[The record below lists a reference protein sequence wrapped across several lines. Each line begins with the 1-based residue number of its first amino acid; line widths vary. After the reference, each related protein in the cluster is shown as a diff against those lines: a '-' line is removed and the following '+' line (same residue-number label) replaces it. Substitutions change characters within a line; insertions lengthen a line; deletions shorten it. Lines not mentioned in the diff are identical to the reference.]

1 MASLKLEH
9 IHKSFGKT
17 EVLRDINLE
26 VTPGELF
33 TILGPSGCG
42 KTTLLRIIA
51 GLEHPSQGEI
61 YINDIPQSQLPPF
74 KRPTSLVFQ
83 DYALFPH
90 LTVFENIAY
99 GLRKRKINKTLLE
112 KKVHT
117 LLELTHLTPLKLRK
131 PQELSGGERQRVAL
145 CRSLAV
151 EPSVL
156 LLDEPLSS
164 LDAAIRYEMRRELKN
179 IQKKIKTT
187 FIYVTHDQEEAMILS
202 DRMAVM
208 SQGNIYQIGTPQSI
222 YNNPR
227 TKLVAEFIGLANL
240 LRMQIVKDEKTML
253 DLLYENKHF
262 LAAKT
267 LEQSFAPGDWVYLM
281 IRPEKISLS
290 RNGIPEA
297 NQLEGTLEEIQ
308 YKGKDSLVFI
318 KGKRWNLRA
327 TDRGVRFPLQPGGK
341 IIASWKPED
350 GVVIKDDIK
359 K

>member
-26 VTPGELF
+26 VKPGELF

-51 GLEHPSQGEI
+51 GLEHPSKGEI
-61 YINDIPQSQLPPF
+61 YIDNIPQSQLPPF

-90 LTVFENIAY
+90 LTVFENVAY
-99 GLRKRKINKTLLE
+99 GLRKKKINKTLLE
-112 KKVHT
+112 EKVHG
-117 LLELTHLTPLKLRK
+117 LLELTHLKPLKLRR

-164 LDAAIRYEMRRELKN
+164 LDAAIRNEMRRELKN
-179 IQKKIKTT
+179 IQKKIQTT

-222 YNNPR
+222 YKYPR
-227 TKLVAEFIGLANL
+227 TKFVAEFIGLANL
-240 LRMQIVKDEKTML
+240 LRMQIVEDKKS
-253 DLLYENKHF
+253 LLELSYGTKHF
-262 LAAKT
+262 LAAKK
-267 LEQSFAPGDWVYLM
+267 LKQSFSPGEWVYLM

-290 RNGIPEA
+290 QNGLPEA
-297 NQLEGTLEEIQ
+297 NQLEGILEEVQ
-308 YKGKDSLVFI
+308 YKGKDSLIFI
-318 KGKRWNLRA
+318 KGTSWNLRA
-327 TDRGVRFPLQPGGK
+327 TDRGIDFPLRAGDK
-341 IIASWKPED
+341 VIASWKPED

-359 K
+359 E

>member
-1 MASLKLEH
+1 MAYLKLEH

-26 VTPGELF
+26 VKPGELF

-51 GLEHPSQGEI
+51 GLENPSQGEI
-61 YINDIPQSQLPPF
+61 YIDDIPQSQLPPF

-90 LTVFENIAY
+90 LTVFENVAY
-99 GLRKRKINKTLLE
+99 GLLKKKINKTLLE
-112 KKVHT
+112 NKVHG

-151 EPSVL
+151 EPFVL

-164 LDAAIRYEMRRELKN
+164 LDAAIRNEMRRELKN

-208 SQGNIYQIGTPQSI
+208 SQGSIYQIGTPQNI
-222 YNNPR
+222 YNNPS
-227 TKLVAEFIGLANL
+227 TKFVAEFIGLANL
-240 LRMQIVKDEKTML
+240 LRMKIVSANKS
-253 DLLYENKHF
+253 LLKLSYDNKHF

-267 LEQSFAPGDWVYLM
+267 LKHDFTPGDWVYLM

-290 RNGIPEA
+290 QNGLPEA

-308 YKGKDSLVFI
+308 YKGKDSLIFI

-327 TDRGVRFPLQPGGK
+327 TDRGIDFPLHAGDK
-341 IIASWKPED
+341 VIASWKPKD
-350 GVVIKDDIK
+350 GVVIKDDA
-359 K
+359 